1 MVKPLLAA
9 ILFVLM
15 TLTACSD
22 QATTADVTTVPAP
35 QPEATQA
42 DETATEA
49 TEVAPLEPTVI
60 PTAAPEPTTITALR
74 PTLAPESAATETPT
88 PARTATSTQAPRV
101 TLQPAATAVPPAV
114 PTPYDT
120 AGSTQTP
127 TQPASTL
134 GGLTVA
140 PEYRCAPYDP
150 DDYPY
155 SPSVEAKIVE
165 AQGGIYGP
173 YTGTWFESIRETDIE
188 HIVARSEAHD
198 SGLCAVS
205 PETRSEF
212 ASDLLNLT
220 LASPSVNRHQ
230 KSDNDAAEWLPDL
243 NECWYVDRTI
253 QVRLEYGLTIDRAE
267 ADAIDRVLAGCE
279 STDMVVITPGAS
291 TPTAQTTL
299 TAQTTPTTTTDV
311 DALTLWDDDG
321 NGRITCAEARAHGIA
336 PVRRGHPAY
345 EYMRDTD
352 GDGVVCE

>member
-1 MVKPLLAA
+1 MAKLLLPA

-49 TEVAPLEPTVI
+49 TEVVPLEPTVI
-60 PTAAPEPTTITALR
+60 PTKAPEPTTITALR
-74 PTLAPESAATETPT
+74 PTLAPEPAATETPT
-88 PARTATSTQAPRV
+88 PARTATQVPASTQPPRV
-101 TLQPAATAVPPAV
+101 TLPPAATAVPPAV
-114 PTPYDT
+114 PTPYAT
-120 AGSTQTP
+120 AGSTLTP

-134 GGLTVA
+134 GDLTVA

-155 SPSVEAKIVE
+155 SPSVEAKIVD
-165 AQGGIYGP
+165 ALGGIYGP

-267 ADAIDRVLAGCE
+267 R
-279 STDMVVITPGAS
+279 T
-291 TPTAQTTL
+291 
-299 TAQTTPTTTTDV
+299 
-311 DALTLWDDDG
+311 
-321 NGRITCAEARAHGIA
+321 R
-336 PVRRGHPAY
+336 
-345 EYMRDTD
+345 
-352 GDGVVCE
+352 

>member
-1 MVKPLLAA
+1 MAKLLLPA
-9 ILFVLM
+9 IIFVLM

-42 DETATEA
+42 GETATEA

-74 PTLAPESAATETPT
+74 PTLAPEPAATETPT
-88 PARTATSTQAPRV
+88 PARTATQVPASTQPPRV
-101 TLQPAATAVPPAV
+101 TLPPAATAVPPAV
-114 PTPYDT
+114 PTPYAT
-120 AGSTQTP
+120 AGSTLTP

-155 SPSVEAKIVE
+155 SPSVEAKIVD

-173 YTGTWFESIRETDIE
+173 YTGTWFEGIRETDIE

-198 SGLCAVS
+198 SGLCAAS

-220 LASPSVNRHQ
+220 LATPSVNRHQ

-243 NECWYVDRTI
+243 NECW
-253 QVRLEYGLTIDRAE
+253 
-267 ADAIDRVLAGCE
+267 AG
-279 STDMVVITPGAS
+279 TW
-291 TPTAQTTL
+291 TAPSRSGSNTVSLL
-299 TAQTTPTTTTDV
+299 TAP
-311 DALTLWDDDG
+311 
-321 NGRITCAEARAHGIA
+321 
-336 PVRRGHPAY
+336 RRT
-345 EYMRDTD
+345 R
-352 GDGVVCE
+352 

>member
-1 MVKPLLAA
+1 M
-9 ILFVLM
+9 
-15 TLTACSD
+15 
-22 QATTADVTTVPAP
+22 TTVPAP

-74 PTLAPESAATETPT
+74 PTLAPEPAATETPT
-88 PARTATSTQAPRV
+88 PARTATQVPASTQPPRV
-101 TLQPAATAVPPAV
+101 TLPPAATAVPPAV
-114 PTPYDT
+114 PTPYTT
-120 AGSTQTP
+120 AGSTLTP

-155 SPSVEAKIVE
+155 SPSVEAKIVD
-165 AQGGIYGP
+165 ALGGIYGP
-173 YTGTWFESIRETDIE
+173 YTGTWFESIREMDIE

-205 PETRSEF
+205 PETQVRIRIRPPEPSRWRLQ
-212 ASDLLNLT
+212 AST
-220 LASPSVNRHQ
+220 GTRRAPTTPPSGF
-230 KSDNDAAEWLPDL
+230 PTL

-279 STDMVVITPGAS
+279 STDH
-291 TPTAQTTL
+291 
-299 TAQTTPTTTTDV
+299 
-311 DALTLWDDDG
+311 
-321 NGRITCAEARAHGIA
+321 GRDHARSLNPYCPDNSNRSNNTHD
-336 PVRRGHPAY
+336 HH
-345 EYMRDTD
+345 
-352 GDGVVCE
+352 